1 MNTVDIL
8 MATYNGGQYIEQQ
21 IDSIIAQS
29 YSDWRLF
36 VRDDGS
42 TDNTVDIVR
51 QYTVT
56 DKRIELVEDNL
67 GNLGVAGNF
76 AALIEHSKS
85 QYTMFADQDDVWFED
100 KIAISINSIKQL
112 EAEKPDTPILI
123 FANSI
128 ITNFDLSFKYGT
140 LYAKHQKYQLKD
152 FLFANAGYQ
161 GASMIFNKS
170 LQEVLLPFPV
180 NIIVHDHYISLVAYL
195 KGYIGYIAQPLAYYR
210 RHNTSVNPNNNT
222 IGRRIKSL
230 MSGDPILFYQ
240 DMYNCLKNYIV
251 THQLSE
257 KDQRLF
263 NAYFYIIDVNNS
275 LFKRLF
281 KVVSCNFTLR
291 NSVLYLIFKLIF
303 IRK

>member
-56 DKRIELVEDNL
+56 DKRIELVEDTL
-67 GNLGVAGNF
+67 GNLGVSENF
-76 AALIEHSKS
+76 AALIEYSKN
-85 QYTMFADQDDVWFED
+85 QYTMFADQDDIWFED
-100 KIAISINSIKQL
+100 KIAISINSIKQF
-112 EAEKPDTPILI
+112 EAEKPDAPILI

-128 ITNFDLSFKYGT
+128 MTNFDLSFKYGT

-161 GASMIFNKS
+161 GAAMIFNKS
-170 LQEVLLPFPV
+170 LQEVLLPFPT
-180 NIIVHDHYISLVAYL
+180 NIRVHDYYVSLVAYL
-195 KGYIGYIAQPLAYYR
+195 NGYVGYIAKPLAYYR
-210 RHNTSVNPNNNT
+210 RHNTSVNPNNKP
-222 IGRRIKSL
+222 IGRRIKSF

-240 DMYNCLKNYIV
+240 DMYNCLKNYIT
-251 THQLSE
+251 THQLGE
-257 KDQRLF
+257 KDRRLF
-263 NAYFYIIDVNNS
+263 NAYFYIVDVNNS

-281 KVVSCNFTLR
+281 KVISCNFTLR
-291 NSVLYLIFKLIF
+291 SSVLYLIFKLIF